1 MVIWVFSGGGETE
14 TRGLIGFL
22 ESTFPHYAFE
32 RKLPFNS
39 KKPRPKP
46 NKTVIVNK
54 QKQDKNKDKKST
66 FGVTGESLAN
76 AIEIHLDTALNK
88 AKSENNRR
96 PKFPD
101 LILVIDDLDCCSLK
115 TKNQKLDESIEKV
128 LEKKNIKNIQRYIAF
143 AAPEIESWIIADW
156 DHTLAKAEKFK
167 AKHQRMRHWLS
178 TQKKVPFDQPES
190 FGEYDHNKKSCKE
203 KLSNLLIEASS
214 QEIEDQGKEYKKSE
228 DSPELL
234 LRIEKEILVQK
245 CPMFRDFYYFMQRLN
260 TN

>member
-1 MVIWVFSGGGETE
+1 VVVWVFAGGGETE
-14 TRGLIGFL
+14 VAGLIKFL
-22 ESTFPHYAFE
+22 QKLFPNYLFTRYTPFDST
-32 RKLPFNS
+32 
-39 KKPRPKP
+39 KKGAKP
-46 NKTVIVNK
+46 NR
-54 QKQDKNKDKKST
+54 KST
-66 FGVTGESLAN
+66 FGVTGKSLIQSIQQYLPVAF
-76 AIEIHLDTALNK
+76 LNEK
-88 AKSENNRR
+88 HKPN
-96 PKFPD
+96 
-101 LILVIDDLDCCSLK
+101 LILVIDDLDCGDLNHQRQQFLDCITNIDK
-115 TKNQKLDESIEKV
+115 TENIE
-128 LEKKNIKNIQRYIAF
+128 RYIAF

-156 DHTLAKAEKFK
+156 DHTLAKAKTFK

-190 FGEYDHNKKSCKE
+190 FGEYNHNKKSCKE

-245 CPMFRDFYYFMQRLN
+245 CPIFGDFHHFMQRLN

>member
-1 MVIWVFSGGGETE
+1 MVVWVFAGGGETE
-14 TRGLIGFL
+14 VAGLIKFL
-22 ESTFPHYAFE
+22 QKLFPNYLFTRYTPFDST
-32 RKLPFNS
+32 
-39 KKPRPKP
+39 KKGAKP
-46 NKTVIVNK
+46 NR
-54 QKQDKNKDKKST
+54 KST
-66 FGVTGESLAN
+66 FGVTGKSLIQSIQQYLPLAF
-76 AIEIHLDTALNK
+76 LNEK
-88 AKSENNRR
+88 HKPN
-96 PKFPD
+96 
-101 LILVIDDLDCCSLK
+101 LILVIDDLDCGDLNHQREQFLDCITNIDK
-115 TKNQKLDESIEKV
+115 TKNIE
-128 LEKKNIKNIQRYIAF
+128 RYIAF

-190 FGEYDHNKKSCKE
+190 FGEYDPNKKSCKE

-245 CPMFRDFYYFMQRLN
+245 CPIFGDFHHFMQRLN

>member
-1 MVIWVFSGGGETE
+1 VVVWVFAGGGETE
-14 TRGLIGFL
+14 VAGLIKFL
-22 ESTFPHYAFE
+22 QRLFPNYLFTRYTPFDST
-32 RKLPFNS
+32 
-39 KKPRPKP
+39 KKGAKP
-46 NKTVIVNK
+46 NK
-54 QKQDKNKDKKST
+54 KST
-66 FGVTGESLAN
+66 LGASNISLIQ
-76 AIEIHLDTALNK
+76 AIQKYLPLAFLNEK
-88 AKSENNRR
+88 RKPN
-96 PKFPD
+96 
-101 LILVIDDLDCCSLK
+101 LILVIDDLDCGNLNHQRQQFLDCITNFDK
-115 TKNQKLDESIEKV
+115 TENIE
-128 LEKKNIKNIQRYIAF
+128 RYIAF

-178 TQKKVPFDQPES
+178 TQKKVPFDQPER
-190 FGEYDHNKKSCKE
+190 FGQYDHNKNSCKE

>member
-1 MVIWVFSGGGETE
+1 MVVWVFAGGGETE
-14 TRGLIGFL
+14 VAGLIKFL
-22 ESTFPHYAFE
+22 QKLFPNYLFTRYTPFDST
-32 RKLPFNS
+32 
-39 KKPRPKP
+39 KKGAKP
-46 NKTVIVNK
+46 NR
-54 QKQDKNKDKKST
+54 KST
-66 FGVTGESLAN
+66 FGVTGKSLIQSIQQYLPVAF
-76 AIEIHLDTALNK
+76 LNEK
-88 AKSENNRR
+88 HKPN
-96 PKFPD
+96 
-101 LILVIDDLDCCSLK
+101 LILVIDDLDCGDLNHQRQQFLDCITNIDK
-115 TKNQKLDESIEKV
+115 TENIE
-128 LEKKNIKNIQRYIAF
+128 RYIAF

-190 FGEYDHNKKSCKE
+190 FGEYDPNKKSCKE

-245 CPMFRDFYYFMQRLN
+245 CPIFGDFHHFMQRLN

>member
-1 MVIWVFSGGGETE
+1 MVVWVFVGGGETE
-14 TRGLIGFL
+14 VAGLIKFL
-22 ESTFPHYAFE
+22 QKLFPNYLFTRYTPFDST
-32 RKLPFNS
+32 
-39 KKPRPKP
+39 KKVAKP
-46 NKTVIVNK
+46 NR
-54 QKQDKNKDKKST
+54 KST
-66 FGVTGESLAN
+66 LGASNTSLIQ
-76 AIEIHLDTALNK
+76 AIQKYLPLAFLNEK
-88 AKSENNRR
+88 HK
-96 PKFPD
+96 PD
-101 LILVIDDLDCCSLK
+101 LILVIDDLDCGELHHQREQFLK
-115 TKNQKLDESIEKV
+115 CIA
-128 LEKKNIKNIQRYIAF
+128 NIANTENIDRYIAF

-167 AKHQRMRHWLS
+167 ARHQRMRHWLS

-190 FGEYDHNKKSCKE
+190 FGEYDPNKKSCKE

-245 CPMFRDFYYFMQRLN
+245 CPMFRHFYYFMQTLN

>member
-1 MVIWVFSGGGETE
+1 MVVWVFAGGGETE
-14 TRGLIGFL
+14 VAGLIKFL
-22 ESTFPHYAFE
+22 QKLFPNYLFTRYTPFDST
-32 RKLPFNS
+32 
-39 KKPRPKP
+39 KKGAKP
-46 NKTVIVNK
+46 NR
-54 QKQDKNKDKKST
+54 KST
-66 FGVTGESLAN
+66 FGVTGKSLIQSIQQYLPVAF
-76 AIEIHLDTALNK
+76 LNEK
-88 AKSENNRR
+88 HKPN
-96 PKFPD
+96 
-101 LILVIDDLDCCSLK
+101 LILVIDDLDCGDLNHQRQQFLDCITNIDK
-115 TKNQKLDESIEKV
+115 TENIE
-128 LEKKNIKNIQRYIAF
+128 RYIAF

-245 CPMFRDFYYFMQRLN
+245 CPIFRDFYYFMQRLN

>member
-1 MVIWVFSGGGETE
+1 MVVWVFAGGGETE
-14 TRGLIGFL
+14 VAGLIKFL
-22 ESTFPHYAFE
+22 QKLFPNYLFTRYTPFDST
-32 RKLPFNS
+32 
-39 KKPRPKP
+39 KKGAKP
-46 NKTVIVNK
+46 NR
-54 QKQDKNKDKKST
+54 KST
-66 FGVTGESLAN
+66 FGVTGKSLIQSIQQYLPVAF
-76 AIEIHLDTALNK
+76 LNEK
-88 AKSENNRR
+88 HKPN
-96 PKFPD
+96 
-101 LILVIDDLDCCSLK
+101 LILVIDDLDCGDLNHQREQFLDCITNIDK
-115 TKNQKLDESIEKV
+115 TENIE
-128 LEKKNIKNIQRYIAF
+128 RYIAF

-190 FGEYDHNKKSCKE
+190 FGEYDHNKKSCKD

-245 CPMFRDFYYFMQRLN
+245 CPIFGDFHHFMQRLN

>member
-1 MVIWVFSGGGETE
+1 MVVWVFAGGGETE
-14 TRGLIGFL
+14 VAGLIKFL
-22 ESTFPHYAFE
+22 QKLFPNYLFTRYTPFDST
-32 RKLPFNS
+32 
-39 KKPRPKP
+39 KKGAKP
-46 NKTVIVNK
+46 NK
-54 QKQDKNKDKKST
+54 KST
-66 FGVTGESLAN
+66 LGASNISLIQ
-76 AIEIHLDTALNK
+76 AIQKYLPLAFLNEK
-88 AKSENNRR
+88 HK
-96 PKFPD
+96 PD
-101 LILVIDDLDCCSLK
+101 LILVIDDLDCGDLNHQREQFLDCITNIDK
-115 TKNQKLDESIEKV
+115 TKNID
-128 LEKKNIKNIQRYIAF
+128 RYIAF

-190 FGEYDHNKKSCKE
+190 FGEYNHNKKSCKE

-245 CPMFRDFYYFMQRLN
+245 CPIFGDFHHFMQRLN

>member
-1 MVIWVFSGGGETE
+1 VVVWVFAGGGETE
-14 TRGLIGFL
+14 VAGLIKFL
-22 ESTFPHYAFE
+22 QKLFPNYLFTRYTPFDST
-32 RKLPFNS
+32 
-39 KKPRPKP
+39 KKGAKP
-46 NKTVIVNK
+46 NR
-54 QKQDKNKDKKST
+54 KST
-66 FGVTGESLAN
+66 FGVTGKSLIQSIQQYLPVAF
-76 AIEIHLDTALNK
+76 LNEK
-88 AKSENNRR
+88 HKPN
-96 PKFPD
+96 
-101 LILVIDDLDCCSLK
+101 LILVIDDLDCGDLNHQRQQFLDCITNIDK
-115 TKNQKLDESIEKV
+115 TENIE
-128 LEKKNIKNIQRYIAF
+128 RYIAF

-190 FGEYDHNKKSCKE
+190 FGEYDHNKKSCKD

-245 CPMFRDFYYFMQRLN
+245 CRIFGDFHHFMQRLN

>member
-1 MVIWVFSGGGETE
+1 MVVWVFAGGGETE
-14 TRGLIGFL
+14 VAGLIKFL
-22 ESTFPHYAFE
+22 QKLFPNYLFTRYTPFDST
-32 RKLPFNS
+32 
-39 KKPRPKP
+39 KKGAKP
-46 NKTVIVNK
+46 NR
-54 QKQDKNKDKKST
+54 KST
-66 FGVTGESLAN
+66 FGVTGKSLIQSIQQYLPVAF
-76 AIEIHLDTALNK
+76 LNEK
-88 AKSENNRR
+88 HKPN
-96 PKFPD
+96 
-101 LILVIDDLDCCSLK
+101 LILVIDDLDCGDLNHQRQQFLDCITNIDK
-115 TKNQKLDESIEKV
+115 TKNIE
-128 LEKKNIKNIQRYIAF
+128 RYIAF

-190 FGEYDHNKKSCKE
+190 FGEYDHNKKSCKD

-245 CPMFRDFYYFMQRLN
+245 CPIFGDFHHFMQRLN

>member
-1 MVIWVFSGGGETE
+1 MVVWVFAGGGETE
-14 TRGLIGFL
+14 VAGLIKFL
-22 ESTFPHYAFE
+22 QKLFPNYLFTRYTPFDST
-32 RKLPFNS
+32 
-39 KKPRPKP
+39 KKGAKP
-46 NKTVIVNK
+46 NR
-54 QKQDKNKDKKST
+54 KST
-66 FGVTGESLAN
+66 FGVTGKSLIQSIQQYLPVAF
-76 AIEIHLDTALNK
+76 LNEK
-88 AKSENNRR
+88 HKPN
-96 PKFPD
+96 
-101 LILVIDDLDCCSLK
+101 LILVIDDLDCGDLNHQRQQFLDCITNIDK
-115 TKNQKLDESIEKV
+115 TENIE
-128 LEKKNIKNIQRYIAF
+128 RYIAF

-190 FGEYDHNKKSCKE
+190 FGEYDHNKKSCKD

-245 CPMFRDFYYFMQRLN
+245 CRIFGDFHHFMQRLN

>member
-1 MVIWVFSGGGETE
+1 VVVWVFAGGGETE
-14 TRGLIGFL
+14 VAGLIKFL
-22 ESTFPHYAFE
+22 QKLFPNYLFTRYTPFDST
-32 RKLPFNS
+32 
-39 KKPRPKP
+39 KKGAKP
-46 NKTVIVNK
+46 NR
-54 QKQDKNKDKKST
+54 KST
-66 FGVTGESLAN
+66 FGVTGKSLIQSIQQYLPVAF
-76 AIEIHLDTALNK
+76 LNEK
-88 AKSENNRR
+88 HKPN
-96 PKFPD
+96 
-101 LILVIDDLDCCSLK
+101 LILVIDDLDCGDLNHQRQQFLDCITNIDK
-115 TKNQKLDESIEKV
+115 TENIE
-128 LEKKNIKNIQRYIAF
+128 RYIAF

-190 FGEYDHNKKSCKE
+190 FGEYDPNKKSCKD

-245 CPMFRDFYYFMQRLN
+245 CPIFGDFHHFMQRLN

>member
-1 MVIWVFSGGGETE
+1 MVVWVFAGGGETE
-14 TRGLIGFL
+14 VAGLIKFL
-22 ESTFPHYAFE
+22 QKLFPNYLFTRYTPFDST
-32 RKLPFNS
+32 
-39 KKPRPKP
+39 KKGAKP
-46 NKTVIVNK
+46 NR
-54 QKQDKNKDKKST
+54 KST
-66 FGVTGESLAN
+66 FGVTGKSLIQSIQQYLPVAF
-76 AIEIHLDTALNK
+76 LNEK
-88 AKSENNRR
+88 HKPN
-96 PKFPD
+96 
-101 LILVIDDLDCCSLK
+101 LILVIDDLDCGDLNHQRQQFLDCITNIDK
-115 TKNQKLDESIEKV
+115 TENIE
-128 LEKKNIKNIQRYIAF
+128 RYIAF

-190 FGEYDHNKKSCKE
+190 FGEYDHNKKSCKD

-245 CPMFRDFYYFMQRLN
+245 CPIFGDFHHFMQRLN

>member
-1 MVIWVFSGGGETE
+1 VVVWVFAGGGETE
-14 TRGLIGFL
+14 VAGLIKFL
-22 ESTFPHYAFE
+22 QKLFPNYLFTRYTPFDST
-32 RKLPFNS
+32 
-39 KKPRPKP
+39 KKGAKP
-46 NKTVIVNK
+46 NR
-54 QKQDKNKDKKST
+54 KST
-66 FGVTGESLAN
+66 FGVTGKSLIQSIQQYLPVAF
-76 AIEIHLDTALNK
+76 LNEK
-88 AKSENNRR
+88 HKPN
-96 PKFPD
+96 
-101 LILVIDDLDCCSLK
+101 LILVIDDLDCGDLNHQRQQFLDCITNIDK
-115 TKNQKLDESIEKV
+115 TENIE
-128 LEKKNIKNIQRYIAF
+128 RYIAF

-190 FGEYDHNKKSCKE
+190 FGEYDPNKKSCKE

-245 CPMFRDFYYFMQRLN
+245 CPIFGDFHHFMQRLN

>member
-1 MVIWVFSGGGETE
+1 MVVWVFAGGGETE
-14 TRGLIGFL
+14 VAGLIKFL
-22 ESTFPHYAFE
+22 QKLFPNYLFTRYTPFDST
-32 RKLPFNS
+32 
-39 KKPRPKP
+39 KKGAKP
-46 NKTVIVNK
+46 NR
-54 QKQDKNKDKKST
+54 KST
-66 FGVTGESLAN
+66 FGVTGKSLIQSIQQYLPLAF
-76 AIEIHLDTALNK
+76 LNEK
-88 AKSENNRR
+88 HKPN
-96 PKFPD
+96 
-101 LILVIDDLDCCSLK
+101 LILVIDDLDCGDLNHQREQFLDCITNIDK
-115 TKNQKLDESIEKV
+115 TKNIE
-128 LEKKNIKNIQRYIAF
+128 RYIAF

-190 FGEYDHNKKSCKE
+190 FGEYDHNKKSCKD

-245 CPMFRDFYYFMQRLN
+245 CPIFGDFHHFMQRLN

>member
-1 MVIWVFSGGGETE
+1 MVVWVFAGGGETE
-14 TRGLIGFL
+14 VAGLIKFL
-22 ESTFPHYAFE
+22 QKLFPNYLFTRYTPFDST
-32 RKLPFNS
+32 
-39 KKPRPKP
+39 KKGAKP
-46 NKTVIVNK
+46 NR
-54 QKQDKNKDKKST
+54 KST
-66 FGVTGESLAN
+66 FGVTGKSLIQSIQQYLPVAF
-76 AIEIHLDTALNK
+76 LNEK
-88 AKSENNRR
+88 HKPN
-96 PKFPD
+96 
-101 LILVIDDLDCCSLK
+101 LILVIDDLDCGDLNHQRQQFLDCITNIDK
-115 TKNQKLDESIEKV
+115 TENIE
-128 LEKKNIKNIQRYIAF
+128 RYIAF

-190 FGEYDHNKKSCKE
+190 FGEYDPNKKSCKD

-245 CPMFRDFYYFMQRLN
+245 CPIFGDFHHFMQRLN

>member
-1 MVIWVFSGGGETE
+1 MVVWVFAGGGETE
-14 TRGLIGFL
+14 VAGLIKFL
-22 ESTFPHYAFE
+22 QKLFPNYIFTRYTPFDST
-32 RKLPFNS
+32 
-39 KKPRPKP
+39 KKGAKP
-46 NKTVIVNK
+46 NR
-54 QKQDKNKDKKST
+54 KST
-66 FGVTGESLAN
+66 FGVTGKSLIQSIQQYLPLAF
-76 AIEIHLDTALNK
+76 LNEK
-88 AKSENNRR
+88 HKPN
-96 PKFPD
+96 
-101 LILVIDDLDCCSLK
+101 LILVIDDLDCGDLNHQREQFLDCITNIDK
-115 TKNQKLDESIEKV
+115 TENIE
-128 LEKKNIKNIQRYIAF
+128 RYIAF

-190 FGEYDHNKKSCKE
+190 FGEYDPNKKSCKE

-245 CPMFRDFYYFMQRLN
+245 CPIFGDFHHFMQRLN

>member
-1 MVIWVFSGGGETE
+1 MVVWVFAGGGETE
-14 TRGLIGFL
+14 VAGLIKFL
-22 ESTFPHYAFE
+22 QKLFPQNFVFE
-32 RKLPFNS
+32 RKTPFDS
-39 KKPRPKP
+39 TKKGAKP
-46 NKTVIVNK
+46 NR
-54 QKQDKNKDKKST
+54 KST
-66 FGVTGESLAN
+66 FGISNTSLIE
-76 AIEIHLDTALNK
+76 AIQKYLPLAFLNEK
-88 AKSENNRR
+88 HK
-96 PKFPD
+96 PD
-101 LILVIDDLDCCSLK
+101 LILVMDDLDCGNLDHQRQQFLDCITNIDK
-115 TKNQKLDESIEKV
+115 TKNID
-128 LEKKNIKNIQRYIAF
+128 RYIAF

-167 AKHQRMRHWLS
+167 ARHQRMRHWLS

-190 FGEYDHNKKSCKE
+190 FGEYDPNKKSCKE

-245 CPMFRDFYYFMQRLN
+245 CPMFRHFYYFIQTLN

>member
-1 MVIWVFSGGGETE
+1 MVVWVFAGGGETE
-14 TRGLIGFL
+14 VAGLIKFL
-22 ESTFPHYAFE
+22 QKLFPNYLFTRYTPFDST
-32 RKLPFNS
+32 
-39 KKPRPKP
+39 KKGVKP
-46 NKTVIVNK
+46 NR
-54 QKQDKNKDKKST
+54 KST
-66 FGVTGESLAN
+66 FGVTGKSLIQSIQKYLPVAF
-76 AIEIHLDTALNK
+76 LNEK
-88 AKSENNRR
+88 HKPN
-96 PKFPD
+96 
-101 LILVIDDLDCCSLK
+101 LILVIDDLDCGDLNHQREQFLDCITNIDK
-115 TKNQKLDESIEKV
+115 TKNIE
-128 LEKKNIKNIQRYIAF
+128 RYIAF

-178 TQKKVPFDQPES
+178 TQKKVPFDRPES
-190 FGEYDHNKKSCKE
+190 FREYDPDKKTCKE

-245 CPMFRDFYYFMQRLN
+245 CPIFGDFHYFMQRLN

>member
-1 MVIWVFSGGGETE
+1 
-14 TRGLIGFL
+14 LPLAFL
-22 ESTFPHYAFE
+22 NEKY
-32 RKLPFNS
+32 K
-39 KKPRPKP
+39 
-46 NKTVIVNK
+46 
-54 QKQDKNKDKKST
+54 
-66 FGVTGESLAN
+66 
-76 AIEIHLDTALNK
+76 
-88 AKSENNRR
+88 
-96 PKFPD
+96 PD
-101 LILVIDDLDCCSLK
+101 LILVVDDLDCGE
-115 TKNQKLDESIEKV
+115 LDHQRQQFLNCIA
-128 LEKKNIKNIQRYIAF
+128 NIANTENIDRYIAF
-143 AAPEIESWIIADW
+143 AAPEIESWTIADW

-190 FGEYDHNKKSCKE
+190 FGQYDRNKNSCQE

>member
-1 MVIWVFSGGGETE
+1 MVVWVFAGGGETE
-14 TRGLIGFL
+14 VAGLIKFL
-22 ESTFPHYAFE
+22 QKLFPNYLFTRYTPFDST
-32 RKLPFNS
+32 
-39 KKPRPKP
+39 KKGAKP
-46 NKTVIVNK
+46 NRNSTLGASNTSLIQAI
-54 QKQDKNKDKKST
+54 QKYLP
-66 FGVTGESLAN
+66 LAF
-76 AIEIHLDTALNK
+76 LNEK
-88 AKSENNRR
+88 YK
-96 PKFPD
+96 PD
-101 LILVIDDLDCCSLK
+101 LILVIDDLDCGNLNHQCQQFLDCITNIDK
-115 TKNQKLDESIEKV
+115 TENIE
-128 LEKKNIKNIQRYIAF
+128 RYIAF

-190 FGEYDHNKKSCKE
+190 FGEYDPNKKSCKE

-245 CPMFRDFYYFMQRLN
+245 CPMFRHFYYFIQTLN
-260 TN
+260 VIVQGEKI

>member
-1 MVIWVFSGGGETE
+1 MVVWVFAGGGETE
-14 TRGLIGFL
+14 VAGLIKFL
-22 ESTFPHYAFE
+22 QKLFPNYLFTRYTPFDST
-32 RKLPFNS
+32 
-39 KKPRPKP
+39 KKGAKP
-46 NKTVIVNK
+46 NR
-54 QKQDKNKDKKST
+54 KST
-66 FGVTGESLAN
+66 FGVTGKSLIQSIQQYLPLAF
-76 AIEIHLDTALNK
+76 LNEK
-88 AKSENNRR
+88 HKPN
-96 PKFPD
+96 
-101 LILVIDDLDCCSLK
+101 LILVIDDLDCGDLNHQRQQFLDCITNIDK
-115 TKNQKLDESIEKV
+115 TKNIE
-128 LEKKNIKNIQRYIAF
+128 RYIAF

-190 FGEYDHNKKSCKE
+190 FGEYDHNKKSCKD

-245 CPMFRDFYYFMQRLN
+245 CPIFGDFHHFMQRLN

>member
-1 MVIWVFSGGGETE
+1 VVVWVFAGGGETE
-14 TRGLIGFL
+14 VAGLIKFL
-22 ESTFPHYAFE
+22 QKLFPNYLFTRYTPFDST
-32 RKLPFNS
+32 
-39 KKPRPKP
+39 KKGAKP
-46 NKTVIVNK
+46 NK
-54 QKQDKNKDKKST
+54 KST
-66 FGVTGESLAN
+66 LGASNISLIQ
-76 AIEIHLDTALNK
+76 AIQKYLPLAFLNEK
-88 AKSENNRR
+88 HK
-96 PKFPD
+96 PD
-101 LILVIDDLDCCSLK
+101 LILVIDDLDCGDLNHQREQFLDCITNIDK
-115 TKNQKLDESIEKV
+115 TKNID
-128 LEKKNIKNIQRYIAF
+128 RYIAF

-190 FGEYDHNKKSCKE
+190 FGEYNHNKKSCKE

-245 CPMFRDFYYFMQRLN
+245 CPIFGDFHHFMQRLN